1 MESKRTVENAIILG
15 AGGAARA
22 VAFSLAERGVS
33 ITIIARD
40 ADKAKELATELS
52 NTFHVSVSYSTFD
65 VLNSL
70 VL

>member
-22 VAFSLAERGVS
+22 VAFTLMERGVG

-52 NTFHVSVSYSTFD
+52 NTFNVPVSYSTFD